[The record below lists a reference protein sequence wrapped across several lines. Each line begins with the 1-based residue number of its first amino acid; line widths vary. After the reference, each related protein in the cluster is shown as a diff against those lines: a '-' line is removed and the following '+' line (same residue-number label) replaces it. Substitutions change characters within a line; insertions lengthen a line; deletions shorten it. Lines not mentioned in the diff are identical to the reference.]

1 MFNNFKHKHF
11 SLGKLCGTKFRNG
24 EAIYTKIVK
33 MFSDGIKDNMDGK
46 EPEELKEPKEQDK
59 FFYDKNLE
67 NAINSN
73 NLISVKKDSKM
84 KSKLT
89 LNEPLEQPLIDN
101 EAYREL
107 YRNFSVYIGEQSSK
121 ELDIIVHN
129 EERNGK
135 LHKYGLPA
143 KNELPFTELIPQE
156 EADELPKTSTESLF
170 ELLELDKDS
179 SYESL
184 ILKFQGEFNH
194 GKNNVN

>member
-1 MFNNFKHKHF
+1 MFNNFKHKV

-24 EAIYTKIVK
+24 EAIYTKVLK
-33 MFSDGIKDNMDGK
+33 MFSDGVKDNNLKDV
-46 EPEELKEPKEQDK
+46 KEPKEQEK

-89 LNEPLEQPLIDN
+89 LNEPLDQPLIEN

-107 YRNFSVYIGEQSSK
+107 YRNFSVFIGEQNSK
-121 ELDIIVHN
+121 ELDNIVHN

-135 LHKYGLPA
+135 LHKYGLPV